1 MEYQIKQNNYVA
13 PQVRK
18 DVVQRLLNY
27 YYGALGTCH
36 NNFNISGHCQTYGLV
51 CEKQPN
57 GQWEDVLYASRGVP
71 YYETKDRVVVTLDEM
86 KEFVREWI
94 KAGYFVSRGI
104 EDKWGYVI
112 YKFTSVPFTQYGFKV
127 VTEFNDT
134 IHG

>member
-36 NNFNISGHCQTYGLV
+36 NNFNISGHCKTYGLV
-51 CEKQPN
+51 CEEQLN
-57 GQWEDVLYASRGVP
+57 GQWKDVLYAIRGVP
-71 YYETKDRVVVTLDEM
+71 YRKTKDRVVVTLDEM

-112 YKFTSVPFTQYGFKV
+112 YKFTSVPFT
-127 VTEFNDT
+127 
-134 IHG
+134 